1 MDVDA
6 KERMD
11 VVQLSGLFC
20 YSAAAMVMDSVE
32 ASAEAVDTTTTVS
45 GSSYFF
51 SAAAVAATM
60 VVFSKAS
67 VKHNCIT

>member
-1 MDVDA
+1 MDA
-6 KERMD
+6 EERMD

-20 YSAAAMVMDSVE
+20 YSAVATAMDLAE
-32 ASAEAVDTTTTVS
+32 AVAVAVDTTTIVS

-51 SAAAVAATM
+51 SAVAVAATM

>member
-1 MDVDA
+1 MDAVE
-6 KERMD
+6 KVD

-32 ASAEAVDTTTTVS
+32 ASAVAVDTTTTVS

-51 SAAAVAATM
+51 SAAAVAAMM
-60 VVFSKAS
+60 VAFSKL
-67 VKHNCIT
+67 HLTQ